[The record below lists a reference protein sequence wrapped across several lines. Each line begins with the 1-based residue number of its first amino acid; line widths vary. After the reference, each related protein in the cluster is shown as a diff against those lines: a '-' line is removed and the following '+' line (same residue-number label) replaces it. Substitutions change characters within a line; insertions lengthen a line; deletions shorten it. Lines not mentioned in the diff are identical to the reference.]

1 MNPLYYE
8 DILRQA
14 LNEDIGFQDLTT
26 EAIISETHCSVA
38 EISAKAEGILAG
50 LDIVKRAFTLLNDR
64 ISFQAK
70 VQDGETVFPGQVIAV
85 IEGRTR
91 ALLAGERVALNILQR
106 LSGIATETNKA
117 VESIKD
123 YDCHIIDTRKTMPGL
138 RGLDKYAVKM
148 GGGFNHRFG
157 LFDAILIKDNHIAAA
172 GGITQAVNLVREKVG
187 HMVKV
192 EVETETLEQVDEALQ
207 NPVDIIMLDNMSI
220 EEMKQAVQRIDKKAL
235 TEASGGITLD
245 SLVEVAS
252 TGVDLI
258 SLGWLTH
265 SVKALDLS
273 LNIVPQSSMSE
284 GK

>member
-8 DILRQA
+8 EIVRQA
-14 LNEDIGFQDLTT
+14 LSEDIGFQDLTT

-38 EISAKAEGILAG
+38 EITAKAEGILAG
-50 LDIVKRAFTLLNDR
+50 LDIAKRAFMLLDEQM
-64 ISFQAK
+64 SFQAK
-70 VQDGETVFPGQVIAV
+70 VHDGERVFPGQVVAV
-85 IEGRTR
+85 IKGRTR
-91 ALLAGERVALNILQR
+91 ALLGGERVALNLLQR
-106 LSGIATETNKA
+106 LSGIATETNQA
-117 VESIKD
+117 VECIKNF
-123 YDCHIIDTRKTMPGL
+123 DCHIIDTRKTMPGL

-148 GGGFNHRFG
+148 GGGYNHRFG

-172 GGITQAVNLVREKVG
+172 GGITEAVNLVREKVG

-192 EVETETLEQVDEALQ
+192 EVETETLDQVDEALRT
-207 NPVDIIMLDNMSI
+207 PVDIIMLDNMST
-220 EEMKQAVQRIDKKAL
+220 ELMKQAVQCIDKKVL

-245 SLVEVAS
+245 SLVQVAS

-273 LNIVPQSSMSE
+273 LNIVGE
-284 GK
+284 KRDV